1 MSENAKTKVLLVY
14 PNYPETFWSFKHILK
29 FISKKAAY
37 PPMGLLTVAAMLPTE
52 WEKKLIDMNIS
63 QLNDADI
70 IWADYVFIS
79 SMIVMK
85 DSVRRIIDR
94 VKALGRKVVAG
105 GPLFTA
111 DPESYDDV
119 DHLVLGEAEMTLP
132 LFLRDLRQGKPEHLY
147 QSDEHPSISDT
158 PVPLW
163 NLIRM
168 KEYAT
173 MSVQYSRGCP
183 YNCEFCDITIMNGR
197 IPRTKSPSQLLAEL
211 EALYQKGWRGSVFIV
226 DDNFIGKKEEV
237 KAMLPQVIDWMKK
250 HHHPF
255 TFITEASINLADD
268 PVLMR
273 LMVEAGFK
281 SVFIGIE
288 TPSEE
293 SLIECK
299 KYQNENRDMVA
310 SVKTIQ
316 RQGME
321 VLGGFIVGFDSD
333 PPSIFERQIS
343 FIQKSG
349 VVVAMVGILTALPG
363 TLLYNRLKKENR
375 LLSDSSGN
383 NVECTVN
390 FKPKMEISTLL
401 EGYKK
406 ILSTIYSP
414 REYYE
419 RVITFLKE
427 YHPECKLQFNWT
439 EMKALL
445 KSFWYIGITGNAR
458 KYYWKLLAWSLIRR
472 PKLFPV
478 AVTLAIFGRH
488 FNQIIKM

>member
-1 MSENAKTKVLLVY
+1 MKENKPVKVLLVY
-14 PNYPETFWSFKHILK
+14 PSHPETFWSFKHILK
-29 FISKKAAY
+29 YISKKAAF
-37 PPMGLLTVAAMLPTE
+37 PPLGLLTVAAMLPAS
-52 WEKKLIDMNIS
+52 WEKKVVDMNVS
-63 QLNDADI
+63 HLSDADI
-70 IWADYVFIS
+70 LWADYVFIS
-79 SMIVMK
+79 AMIVMK
-85 DSVRRIIDR
+85 DSVRKVIER
-94 VKALGRKVVAG
+94 VKALGKKVVAG

-111 DPESYDDV
+111 DFESYPDV
-119 DHLVLGEAEMTLP
+119 DHLVLGEAEITLP
-132 LFLRDLRQGKPEHLY
+132 LFLRDLEAGEPSHLY
-147 QSDEHPSISDT
+147 RSDEHPQISGT

-163 NLIRM
+163 ELIRM
-168 KEYAT
+168 KDYAT

-183 YNCEFCDITIMNGR
+183 FNCEFCDITIMNGR
-197 IPRTKSPSQLLAEL
+197 IPRTKGPLQLLTEL
-211 EALYQKGWRGSVFIV
+211 DALYRRGWRGSVFIV

-250 HHHPF
+250 RNHPF

-273 LMVEAGFK
+273 LMVDAGFK

-293 SLIECK
+293 GLVECR
-299 KYQNENRDMVA
+299 KYQNEGRDMVA

-316 RQGME
+316 RQGLE
-321 VLGGFIVGFDSD
+321 VFGGFIVGFDSD

-363 TLLYNRLKKENR
+363 TLLYNRLKKEDR
-375 LLSDSSGN
+375 LLTASSGN
-383 NVECTVN
+383 NTECTVN
-390 FKPKMEISTLL
+390 FRPAMDVSTLL
-401 EGYKK
+401 DGYRK
-406 ILSTIYSP
+406 IISTIYSP

-427 YHPECKLQFNWT
+427 YHPEFKVKLQWS
-439 EMKALL
+439 EVKALL
-445 KSFWYIGITGNAR
+445 RSFWYIGITGHAR
-458 KYYWKLLAWSLIRR
+458 KYYWKLLAWALICR
-472 PKLFPV
+472 PRLFPV

-488 FNQIIKM
+488 FNQLIKT